1 MSKCKLFAFRTIID
15 YTAGMTT
22 YIFLSAFAIMLA
34 SLSGVLFT
42 SKHISLFLERNL
54 KVLIA
59 FSTGV
64 FIVITYSL
72 LSESIEHE
80 LSIFSIISCA
90 LIGMLFLKFVS
101 QIVPQAHHHHD
112 AISDHEHSRIDARR
126 VLLGD
131 VAHNIGDG
139 IILVPAYLAGP
150 WIGLGT
156 TVAILFHEMVQEIAE
171 YFILRE
177 AGYTVKEALVRNFF
191 ASASILIGVGIALFF
206 TQTESFEAY
215 LLSFAAGGFIYIIL
229 RDLLP
234 SIYHSARKNR
244 QIVRF
249 IFAGVLGIL
258 IMYGVTNLASHEPH
272 EQDEKTLN
280 VDLH

>member
-1 MSKCKLFAFRTIID
+1 
-15 YTAGMTT
+15 
-22 YIFLSAFAIMLA
+22 MLA

-64 FIVITYSL
+64 FIVVTYSL
-72 LSESIEHE
+72 FSESIEHG
-80 LSIFSIISCA
+80 LSILSIIGSA
-90 LIGMLFLKFVS
+90 IIGILFLEIVS
-101 QIVPQAHHHHD
+101 HIIPHAHHHHD
-112 AISDHEHSRIDARR
+112 AINDHEHSRIDARR

-131 VAHNIGDG
+131 AAHNIGDG
-139 IILVPAYLAGP
+139 IILVPAYIAGP

-177 AGYTVKEALVRNFF
+177 AGYSVKEALTRNFF
-191 ASASILIGVGIALFF
+191 ASASILIGVVIALFVA
-206 TQTESFEAY
+206 TTEGFEPY
-215 LLSFAAGGFIYIIL
+215 LLSFAAGGFVYIIL

-234 SIYHSARKNR
+234 SIYSSIKKNR

-249 IFAGVLGIL
+249 VFAGVLGIA
-258 IMYGVTNLASHEPH
+258 IMYTITSLTPH
-272 EQDEKTLN
+272 EIETVH
-280 VDLH
+280 VDNINQI

>member
-1 MSKCKLFAFRTIID
+1 
-15 YTAGMTT
+15 
-22 YIFLSAFAIMLA
+22 MLA
-34 SLSGVLFT
+34 SLSGILFT

-54 KVLIA
+54 KVLIS
-59 FSTGV
+59 FSSGV
-64 FIVITYSL
+64 FIIITYSL
-72 LSESIEHE
+72 FSESIELG
-80 LSIFSIISCA
+80 LSSVAIICSS
-90 LIGMLFLKFVS
+90 LLGVVFLEFVS
-101 QIVPQAHHHHD
+101 HAIPNAHHHHD

-131 VAHNIGDG
+131 AAHNIGDG

-150 WIGLGT
+150 WIGIGT

-191 ASASILIGVGIALFF
+191 ASASILIGVTAALLFV
-206 TQTESFEAY
+206 QAEHFEPY

-234 SIYHSARKNR
+234 SIYHAAIKNK
-244 QIVRF
+244 QILRF
-249 IFAGVLGIL
+249 VFAGILGAA
-258 IMYGVTNLASHEPH
+258 IMYGVTNLAPH
-272 EQDEKTLN
+272 EHHEEVSDVNSL
-280 VDLH
+280 

>member
-1 MSKCKLFAFRTIID
+1 MSKCKLFAFRTTVE
-15 YTAGMTT
+15 YNAGMTV
-22 YIFLSAFAIMLA
+22 YIFLSAFSIMLA
-34 SLSGVLFT
+34 SLSGILFT

-72 LSESIEHE
+72 FSESIEHG
-80 LSIFSIISCA
+80 LDIFSIIGSA
-90 LIGMLFLKFVS
+90 LIGILFLEVVS
-101 QIVPQAHHHHD
+101 HIVPKAHHHHD

-131 VAHNIGDG
+131 AAHNIGDG

-177 AGYTVKEALVRNFF
+177 AGYTVKEALFRNFF
-191 ASASILIGVGIALFF
+191 VSASIFIGVSIALFF
-206 TQTESFEAY
+206 AQAESFESN
-215 LLSFAAGGFIYIIL
+215 LLSFAAGGFVYIIL

-244 QIVRF
+244 QVVRF
-249 IFAGVLGIL
+249 IFAGFLGMA
-258 IMYGVTNLASHEPH
+258 IMYGVTNLAPH
-272 EQDEKTLN
+272 EIETTHIDTIKQI
-280 VDLH
+280 